1 MNEKKKALV
10 VLGISA
16 VLLVVIVVALFA
28 SLVASNKKI
37 EELKNVMN
45 SEEAK
50 IVYLAKDTCYYCNL
64 IKPITTFLE
73 KEFNLDYYNID
84 ANKLTSSE
92 LIRVLDT
99 LDIDYETFGTPYIVI
114 VKNGKKI
121 DEHVGYTDED
131 VLFELFKKNGIINED
146 ASLNMTY
153 LDEIDSTINSK
164 ESSLVLIGES
174 GDTSS
179 IEARMNLRSLAK
191 ENSINIKYFDTSKLT
206 DKDEYSNLLSKL
218 EVDSLPI
225 LVKIENGYVISKETS
240 ISEYEAYLRENGY
253 IE

>member
-16 VLLVVIVVALFA
+16 VLLVVIVVTLFA

-45 SEEAK
+45 SEGAK
-50 IVYLAKDTCYYCNL
+50 IVYIAKDTCYYCNL
-64 IKPITTFLE
+64 LQPITNSLKEEFDLE
-73 KEFNLDYYNID
+73 YYNID
-84 ANKLTSSE
+84 TNSLSNSE
-92 LIRVLDT
+92 LARVLET
-99 LDIDYETFGTPYIVI
+99 LDIDYDTFGTPYIVI
-114 VKNGKKI
+114 VKDGKKI

-131 VLFELFKKNGIINED
+131 VLFELFKKNGIIKED

-153 LDEIDSTINSK
+153 LDEINSTIDSTEK
-164 ESSLVLIGES
+164 SLVLIGKS

-179 IEARMNLRSLAK
+179 IEARTNLRKIAK
-191 ENSINIKYFDTSKLT
+191 ENSIDIKYFDTSKLT
-206 DKDEYSNLLSKL
+206 DEDEYSNLLSKL

-225 LVKIENGYVISKETS
+225 LVIFDNGNVVSKETS
-240 ISEYEAYLRENGY
+240 ISEYERYLRDNGY